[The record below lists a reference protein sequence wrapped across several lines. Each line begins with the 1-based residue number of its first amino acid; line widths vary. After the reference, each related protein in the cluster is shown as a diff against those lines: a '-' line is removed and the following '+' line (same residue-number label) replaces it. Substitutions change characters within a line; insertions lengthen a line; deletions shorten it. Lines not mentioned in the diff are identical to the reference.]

1 MSESPVTPGRRLV
14 LRAAALAPLFG
25 AGCAEAQPR
34 SQTAPPASARPGTV
48 EERFFTTSDNV
59 RIHYRDAGRGRVIL
73 FVPGWSMPAFI
84 FDPQIVALS
93 RNWRVVAMD
102 PRSQGQ
108 SDIARSGHEPTR
120 RGRDIAEMIA
130 RLGAERVVLVGW
142 SLGVLDSL
150 AYLHAH
156 GDRRIAG
163 LVLVDNSVGEGTPPP
178 ARPPTFIP
186 NLRRNREPT
195 LRGFVRSMYATP
207 QDPAYLD
214 AVTRAAL
221 RTPLEAQVQLLSYPR
236 PREFWREAV
245 YSTRRPVL
253 YLVRPRFAEQGTLL
267 QRNHADA
274 TMVVFDHA
282 GHALFVDEAD
292 RFNALVENFC
302 ATKAR
307 WS

>member
-1 MSESPVTPGRRLV
+1 MTDSPPRLGRRHL
-14 LRAAALAPLFG
+14 LLAALAPL
-25 AGCAEAQPR
+25 CAPAARAQP
-34 SQTAPPASARPGTV
+34 ARAD
-48 EERFFTTSDNV
+48 RFFTTSDNL
-59 RIHYRDAGRGRVIL
+59 RIHYVEAGRGRTIL

-84 FDPQIVALS
+84 FDPQIAALS

-108 SDIARSGHEPTR
+108 SEIARSGHEPAR

-150 AYLHAH
+150 AYLHAY
-156 GDRRIAG
+156 GDRHLAG

-178 ARPPTFIP
+178 ARPGTFIP
-186 NLRRNREPT
+186 NLRRNRETT

-207 QDPAYLD
+207 QDPAYLE

-236 PREFWREAV
+236 PREFWRDAV

-253 YLVRPRFAEQGTLL
+253 YLIRPRFAEQGALL
-267 QRNHADA
+267 QHNHADA
-274 TMVVFDHA
+274 TTVIFDRA

-302 ATKAR
+302 ATRAR